1 MTVLESILLGVLQGV
16 TEFIPVSS
24 SGHLIVMREFM
35 GLQEIPVL
43 FDVILHIA
51 TLIVVVFFF
60 RVRVV
65 AVLRSSVRWVLRR
78 STADD
83 AIDLVLARLIV
94 IATVITGV
102 GGYAIAQLDL
112 QRFPRLAAVF
122 FIVTALILIAS
133 RFARGS
139 RGYDA
144 IRTRDGVLVAVA
156 QVFAVLPGISRSG
169 TTITTGLFSGLARR
183 EAAEFS
189 FLISIPAMLGA
200 LAYTLRDVGDLSTV
214 VSPVALVAGFLASG
228 LAGYFALGLLVK
240 LIRGGRLWVFSV
252 YLIPLGIIGLFLF

>member
-24 SGHLIVMREFM
+24 SGHLIVMREMM
-35 GLQEIPVL
+35 GLGDIPVL
-43 FDVILHIA
+43 FDVMLHIA
-51 TLIVVVFFF
+51 TLIVIVFFF
-60 RVRVV
+60 RARVV
-65 AVLRSSVRWVLRR
+65 AVFRSSVRWVLRR
-78 STADD
+78 NTDAD

-94 IATVITGV
+94 IATIITGV
-102 GGYAIAQLDL
+102 GGYLIARLDL
-112 QRFPRLAAVF
+112 QRFPRLAAAF
-122 FIVTALILIAS
+122 FLVTAAILIVS

-144 IRTRDGVLVAVA
+144 IRTRDGVFIALA

-169 TTITTGLFSGLARR
+169 TTITAGLLCGLGRR

-200 LAYTLRDVGDLSTV
+200 LAYTLRDVGDLTLV
-214 VSPVALVAGFLASG
+214 VTPVALVAGFLASG

>member
-24 SGHLIVMREFM
+24 SGHLIVMRELM
-35 GLQEIPVL
+35 GLGDIPIL
-43 FDVILHIA
+43 FDVMLHIA
-51 TLIVVVFFF
+51 TLIVIVFFF
-60 RVRVV
+60 RARVV
-65 AVLRSSVRWVLRR
+65 AVFRSSVRWVFRR
-78 STADD
+78 HTDAD

-94 IATVITGV
+94 IATIITGV
-102 GGYAIAQLDL
+102 GGYLIAQLDL
-112 QRFPRLAAVF
+112 ERFPRLAAAF
-122 FIVTALILIAS
+122 FLVTAAILIAS

-139 RGYDA
+139 RGYDS
-144 IRTRDGVLVAVA
+144 IRTRDGVFIALA

-169 TTITTGLFSGLARR
+169 TTITTGLFCGLGRR
-183 EAAEFS
+183 EAGEFS

-200 LAYTLRDVGDLSTV
+200 LLYTLRDVGDLTLV
-214 VSPVALVAGFLASG
+214 VTPVALVAGFLASG
-228 LAGYFALGLLVK
+228 IAGYFALGLLVK